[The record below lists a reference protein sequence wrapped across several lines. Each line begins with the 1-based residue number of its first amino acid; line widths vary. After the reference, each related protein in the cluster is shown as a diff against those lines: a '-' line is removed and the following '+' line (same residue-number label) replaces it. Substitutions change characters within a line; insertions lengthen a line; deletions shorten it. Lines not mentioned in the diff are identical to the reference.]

1 MADDPKHKSSG
12 ILTVI
17 ATALVT
23 LVVLSLLPWGH
34 VTGHRLKDFSLVSD
48 LHPQPARTF
57 ITHEELDPDLELLD
71 ALTEAE
77 QKVDVVD
84 LPLEVAAA
92 REEQP
97 EPKPLPDDF
106 VVPTN
111 DTGLVL
117 IEDYSADNS
126 GLHNLRLAFDKA
138 SSGGKMRIAIV
149 GDSYIEG
156 DILSQDIRAGLQDKF
171 GGSGVG
177 YLAAYTSFP
186 GYRQSVTQSGD
197 GWEGFEIRKTKN
209 DGLRL
214 LQGQYFVSSAGAK
227 ATYKGSKRPAH
238 TDTWAKSTILY
249 ISPAAGTITIDADDG
264 YHEVYDISP
273 SDDVQSITVNQPT
286 SKFSFST
293 DITGLKVLGV
303 WLESQ
308 GGVQVDNMS
317 LRGNSGISHRHLNQS
332 IAAQMRNVIDYD
344 LIILEFGINALSSEQ
359 SNYSA
364 YGKAM
369 IDVVQE
375 VRQAY
380 PNAQI
385 MLLGIG
391 DRGQKQGTDVGSM
404 STAQAMVNAQRDVA
418 RTTGSMFWDMRQAM
432 GGDGAVVDWN
442 RRGLVNSDYI
452 HLNHKGGREL
462 GNIFVKSLTSSISE

>member
-1 MADDPKHKSSG
+1 M
-12 ILTVI
+12 I
-17 ATALVT
+17 ATALVA

-48 LHPQPARTF
+48 LHPRQTAGF

-71 ALTEAE
+71 ALSEAE
-77 QKVDVVD
+77 DKAEVVD

-92 REEQP
+92 RQELP
-97 EPKPLPDDF
+97 EPEPLPDDF
-106 VVPTN
+106 VVPT
-111 DTGLVL
+111 DDSGLVM
-117 IEDYSADNS
+117 IEDYSPDKS
-126 GLHNLRLAFDKA
+126 GLHRLRLAFDKA
-138 SSGGKMRIAIV
+138 SSGGKMRIAMV

-156 DILSQDIRAGLQDKF
+156 DILSQDIRAGLQDAF

-177 YLAAYTSFP
+177 YLAAYTPFP

-197 GWEGFEIRKTKN
+197 GWEGFEIRKLKN

-227 ATYKGSKRPAH
+227 ASYKGSKRPAH
-238 TDTWAKSTILY
+238 TDSWAKTTILY
-249 ISPAAGTITIDADDG
+249 ISPSAGTITVDADEDF
-264 YHEVYDISP
+264 HQVYDVTP
-273 SDDVQSITVNQPT
+273 GDNVQSITVNRPT
-286 SKFSFST
+286 AKVSFTT
-293 DITGLKVLGV
+293 DISGLKVLGV

-317 LRGNSGISHRHLNQS
+317 LRGNSGISHRHLNQQV
-332 IAAQMRNVIDYD
+332 AAQMRDIIDYD

-359 SNYSA
+359 SNYST

-369 IDVVQE
+369 TEVVQE
-375 VRQAY
+375 VKQAY

-385 MLLGIG
+385 MLLAIG

-418 RTTGSMFWDMRQAM
+418 RITGSLFWDMRQAM

-462 GNIFVKSLTSSISE
+462 GNIFVKSLISSISE